1 MNEINC
7 GFWICEFGNEIFK
20 SAISILKS
28 KIGEAIF
35 IATPLSYL
43 MLKGLL
49 DTAAYHMPLGP
60 IPFMVTSGLIIF
72 TAVLTIFSQ
81 VYKGAS
87 TNPVEYLR
95 HE

>member
-1 MNEINC
+1 MIYFPKEQSWQ
-7 GFWICEFGNEIFK
+7 FLFLL
-20 SAISILKS
+20 AI
-28 KIGEAIF
+28 AIF

-60 IPFMVTSGLIIF
+60 IPFIITSGLIIF

-81 VYKGAS
+81 VYKGAA